1 MADIEARIIVR
12 GRVTGV
18 GFRSLLQREAYNR
31 HLKGWVRNREDR
43 GVEAVL
49 QGPEGGVQ
57 AVIEWAKTGPRGA
70 IVENVEVTQN
80 PTLEDFG
87 PEFEVRP

>member
-31 HLKGWVRNREDR
+31 HLRGWVRNREDR

-49 QGPEGGVQ
+49 QGSYEHVH
-57 AVIEWAKTGPRGA
+57 AVIAWAKVGPKGA
-70 IVENVEVTQN
+70 VVDNVLVTEEELTEL
-80 PTLEDFG
+80 PA
-87 PEFEVRP
+87 EFEVRP